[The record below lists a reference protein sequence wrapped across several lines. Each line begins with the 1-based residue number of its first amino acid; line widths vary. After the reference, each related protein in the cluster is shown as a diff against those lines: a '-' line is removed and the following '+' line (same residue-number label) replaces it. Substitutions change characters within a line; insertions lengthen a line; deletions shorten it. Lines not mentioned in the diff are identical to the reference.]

1 MIKSC
6 NSLVF
11 RNRLRT
17 CLSAALALL
26 GLASIS
32 ERPGLA
38 AEGDYGTI
46 KGRLVWGGSEA
57 PAQKALVSK
66 GQATKDPAVCAAVE
80 AIPDTNLVVDPKTNG
95 VKYAFVYLVKPN
107 GENPAAVK
115 ALVAKKATVVVDT
128 AALVVVA
135 TPVVAEAALLFVPL
149 DEHAAS
155 SATHH
160 TTHTPVPHLRR
171 MPRPFVSSGHQSTCI
186 RSVRI
191 DPIQIE

>member
-1 MIKSC
+1 
-6 NSLVF
+6 VVVA
-11 RNRLRT
+11 T
-17 CLSAALALL
+17 VV
-26 GLASIS
+26 G
-32 ERPGLA
+32 GTVV
-38 AEGDYGTI
+38 GDT
-46 KGRLVWGGSEA
+46 VVGS
-57 PAQKALVSK
+57 VM
-66 GQATKDPAVCAAVE
+66 
-80 AIPDTNLVVDPKTNG
+80 
-95 VKYAFVYLVKPN
+95 
-107 GENPAAVK
+107 
-115 ALVAKKATVVVDT
+115 ATVVVDT